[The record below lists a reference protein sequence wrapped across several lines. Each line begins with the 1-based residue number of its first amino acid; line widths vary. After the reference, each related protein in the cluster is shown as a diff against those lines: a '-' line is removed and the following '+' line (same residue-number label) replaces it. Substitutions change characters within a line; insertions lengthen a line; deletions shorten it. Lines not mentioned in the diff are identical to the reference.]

1 MTAKVKM
8 KGGSRI
14 LAAVHA
20 SAAGMHAAG
29 LIDASRMREFDALC
43 LASRPANTGD
53 AAELRPEESQA
64 RKLKS

>member
-1 MTAKVKM
+1 MTAKVKT

-14 LAAVHA
+14 LATVHA

-43 LASRPANTGD
+43 LASRPADTGD
-53 AAELRPEESQA
+53 AAELRPDGQA
-64 RKLKS
+64 GKRKS